1 MLQIGD
7 AITIEYVNENKEVKT
22 AKSKVLENNN
32 DDICINYPADKETGR
47 TIYLNQQTEITVFF
61 FDENQIPYKCTSE
74 VIGKRKED
82 IPMIVISIP
91 PKEEMIR
98 LQRREYLRVD
108 AMVKAT
114 IMQTDEEA
122 FETFIVNMSAGGV
135 AISVP
140 EGVSLKE
147 YGEVVTE
154 FELPLKEPVKIKAVA
169 EMNRVYEDEQSGKKR
184 AIMEF
189 SEITNDHQQHIMK
202 YCFQQQLLTRVK
214 KA

>member
-7 AITIEYVNENKEVKT
+7 AITIEYVDENKEVKT
-22 AKSKVLENNN
+22 GKSKVLENNN
-32 DDICINYPADKETGR
+32 DDICINDPADKETGR
-47 TIYLNQQTEITVFF
+47 TIYLNQKTEITVFF

-108 AMVKAT
+108 TMVKAT

-122 FETFIVNMSAGGV
+122 FDTFIVNMSAGGV
-135 AISVP
+135 AIAVP

-147 YGEVVTE
+147 YGEVAAE

-169 EMNRVYEDEQSGKKR
+169 EMNRIYQDEQSGKTR

>member
-61 FDENQIPYKCTSE
+61 FDENQIPYKFISE
-74 VIGKRKED
+74 VIGKKKED

-108 AMVKAT
+108 TMVKT
-114 IMQTDEEA
+114 MITQTDEESID
-122 FETFIVNMSAGGV
+122 TFIVNMSAGGL
-135 AISVP
+135 AIAVP
-140 EGVSLKE
+140 EGISLKE
-147 YGEVVTE
+147 DGEVITE

-169 EMNRVYEDEQSGKKR
+169 EMSRVYQDEQTGKIR

-189 SEITNDHQQHIMK
+189 SEITNDQQQHIMK

>member
-22 AKSKVLENNN
+22 AKSKILENNN

-61 FDENQIPYKCTSE
+61 FDENQIPYKCKSE

-91 PKEEMIR
+91 PKEKMIR

-108 AMVKAT
+108 TMIKAT
-114 IMQTDEEA
+114 IMQTDEEP
-122 FETFIVNMSAGGV
+122 FDTFIVNISAGGV

-140 EGVSLKE
+140 EGVSLKD
-147 YGEVVTE
+147 YGEVATE

-169 EMNRVYEDEQSGKKR
+169 EMNRLYQDEQSGKTR

>member
-22 AKSKVLENNN
+22 AKSKVLENDNT
-32 DDICINYPADKETGR
+32 DICINYPADKETGR

-61 FDENQIPYKCTSE
+61 FDEKQIPYKCTSE
-74 VIGKRKED
+74 VIGKRKKD

-108 AMVKAT
+108 TMVKAT
-114 IMQTDEEA
+114 ITQNGEKA
-122 FETFIVNMSAGGV
+122 FDTFIVNMSAGSV
-135 AISVP
+135 AIAVP

-147 YGEVVTE
+147 YGEVMTE
-154 FELPLKEPVKIKAVA
+154 FELPLKELVKIKAIA
-169 EMNRVYEDEQSGKKR
+169 EMNRVYQDEKTGKTR

-214 KA
+214 RA

>member
-1 MLQIGD
+1 MLFPFRQ
-7 AITIEYVNENKEVKT
+7 KK
-22 AKSKVLENNN
+22 K
-32 DDICINYPADKETGR
+32 
-47 TIYLNQQTEITVFF
+47 
-61 FDENQIPYKCTSE
+61 
-74 VIGKRKED
+74 
-82 IPMIVISIP
+82 
-91 PKEEMIR
+91 MIR

-108 AMVKAT
+108 TMVKAT

-154 FELPLKEPVKIKAVA
+154 FELPLKEPVKIKKAVA
-169 EMNRVYEDEQSGKKR
+169 EMNRVYQDEQSGKTR

-214 KA
+214 KKA

>member
-32 DDICINYPADKETGR
+32 DDICINYPADQETGR

-91 PKEEMIR
+91 PKEKMIR

-108 AMVKAT
+108 TMVKAT

>member
-32 DDICINYPADKETGR
+32 DDICINYPADQETGR

-108 AMVKAT
+108 TMVKAT

-189 SEITNDHQQHIMK
+189 SEITNEHQQHIMK

>member
-32 DDICINYPADKETGR
+32 DDIFINYPADKETGR

-61 FDENQIPYKCTSE
+61 FDENQIPYKCKSE

-91 PKEEMIR
+91 PKEEMVR

-108 AMVKAT
+108 TMIKAT
-114 IMQTDEEA
+114 IMQADEEP
-122 FETFIVNMSAGGV
+122 FDTFIVNISAGGV

-140 EGVSLKE
+140 EGVSLKD
-147 YGEVVTE
+147 YGEVAIE

-169 EMNRVYEDEQSGKKR
+169 EMNRVYQDEQSGKTR

>member
-7 AITIEYVNENKEVKT
+7 GITIEYVNENKEVKT

-32 DDICINYPADKETGR
+32 DHIFINYPADKETGR

-91 PKEEMIR
+91 PKEEMVR

-108 AMVKAT
+108 TMLKAT
-114 IMQTDEEA
+114 ITQNDVETFD
-122 FETFIVNMSAGGV
+122 TFIVNISAGGV
-135 AISVP
+135 AIAVP
-140 EGVSLKE
+140 EGVALQE
-147 YGEVVTE
+147 NGEVVTE

-169 EMNRVYEDEQSGKKR
+169 EMKRVYEDEQTGKTR
-184 AIMEF
+184 AIIEF
-189 SEITNDHQQHIMK
+189 TELTNDHQQYIMK
-202 YCFQQQLLTRVK
+202 YCFQQQLLTRLK
-214 KA
+214 KV

>member
-61 FDENQIPYKCTSE
+61 FDESQIPYKCTSE
-74 VIGKRKED
+74 VIGKKKED

-108 AMVKAT
+108 TMVKTA
-114 IMQTDEEA
+114 IMQTGEES
-122 FETFIVNMSAGGV
+122 FDTFIVNMSAGGL
-135 AISVP
+135 AIAVP

-147 YGEVVTE
+147 DGEVITE

-169 EMNRVYEDEQSGKKR
+169 EMSRIYQDEQTGKTR

-189 SEITNDHQQHIMK
+189 SEISNDQQQHIMK

>member
-61 FDENQIPYKCTSE
+61 FDENQIPYKCKSE

-91 PKEEMIR
+91 PKEEMVR

-108 AMVKAT
+108 TMIKAT
-114 IMQTDEEA
+114 IMQTDDEP
-122 FETFIVNMSAGGV
+122 FDTFIVNISAGGV
-135 AISVP
+135 AIAVP
-140 EGVSLKE
+140 EGLSLKD
-147 YGEVVTE
+147 YGEVGTE

-169 EMNRVYEDEQSGKKR
+169 EMNRVYQDEQSGKTR

-189 SEITNDHQQHIMK
+189 SEITNDQQQHIMK

>member
-32 DDICINYPADKETGR
+32 DNICIHYPADKETGR

-74 VIGKRKED
+74 VTGKRKED

-108 AMVKAT
+108 TMVKAT
-114 IMQTDEEA
+114 ITQTDEKT
-122 FETFIVNMSAGGV
+122 FETLIVNMSAGGV
-135 AISVP
+135 AIAVP
-140 EGVSLKE
+140 EGVALKE
-147 YGEVVTE
+147 YGELITE
-154 FELPLKEPVKIKAVA
+154 FELPLKEPVEIKAVA
-169 EMNRVYEDEQSGKKR
+169 EMNRVYQDEQTGKTR

-189 SEITNDHQQHIMK
+189 TEITNDHQQHIMK